1 VRKVVLGIVMALAG
15 TGCAGAGST
24 PSLGLNVAPAGLQVA
39 SSPGP
44 YSQIAVGQV
53 RALVPEGWRAVS
65 SSTNDDLRNGF
76 VATPEPRAW
85 RRMDGSAIGMAATW
99 VDATRVGIPSDFY
112 YLAATGPV
120 LSSLTSSG
128 TCRPR
133 SRRVF
138 VDDRPTFESGPPGS
152 AGDYVASGNGT
163 CSVAGELTHWAYFVA
178 APGFGPVRQI
188 GIPSS
193 GLYVVVIVMPDSR
206 RVVTTLHRLLAST
219 RFGGAR
225 IRDFV
230 AAARAA

>member
-15 TGCAGAGST
+15 AGCAGAGSI
-24 PSLGLNVAPAGLQVA
+24 SSSGLTVATAGLQVE

-44 YSQIAVGQV
+44 FSQIAVGQV
-53 RALVPEGWRAVS
+53 QALVPEGWRAFS
-65 SSTNDDLRNGF
+65 SSTSDDLRNGF

-85 RRMDGSAIGMAATW
+85 QRMDGSAIGMAATW

-112 YLAATGPV
+112 YLAATGPI
-120 LSSLTSSG
+120 LSSLTNSG

-133 SRRVF
+133 VRRVF

-152 AGDYVASGNGT
+152 AGDFVASGNGT

-178 APGFGPVRQI
+178 APGFGPVRRI

-206 RVVTTLHRLLAST
+206 RVVPTLHRLLAST
-219 RFGGAR
+219 QFGGAR